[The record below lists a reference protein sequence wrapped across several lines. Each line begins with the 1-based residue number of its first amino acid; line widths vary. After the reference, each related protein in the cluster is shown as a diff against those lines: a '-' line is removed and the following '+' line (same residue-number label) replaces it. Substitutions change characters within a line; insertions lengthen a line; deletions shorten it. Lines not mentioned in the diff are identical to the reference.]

1 MKKIYLSLGLIAL
14 FVISGCDETTT
25 SSGSHSTGPVAT
37 YDVNEVLNR
46 LQTPLALKGEL
57 LLHATENNQP
67 SNVVTDESWIN
78 TYLASDEY
86 YIYEVSKEDQT
97 IYNDTHYYRNSDGV
111 VTQKAV
117 NRHNEVQTYTMVY
130 EDGVTPAMFDDLFYN
145 PLASLGDLDLAYDG
159 DHTITID
166 STFTTDE
173 GITFGEIV
181 AIMFIGEQIDIST
194 LTITLDE
201 NYLPETF
208 SFVSDDMAA
217 QDSAGTSYTMN
228 YTYEA
233 QLTTKEDLNIMEV
246 TPYPEL
252 EGMEKMEQALQAIQN
267 QNYSVTCYSSAV
279 SETEPTF
286 TAIVTQEGYL
296 VTQSGET
303 YGLIADPEG
312 GVASVVAENGRLK
325 AVEET
330 YADELITD
338 YLTPGDYNVN
348 LFLPTDYG
356 YVLMDAYSEMQY
368 LLPDAMFNLLY
379 MYMSTPVIFEVA
391 DDLSKIT
398 YSYSFSFITEGVIT
412 IELTNLGTTVFPY
425 DLETEY
431 DPYFMPTSWEEIDA
445 SAKTELDTLLGKD
458 FNEIVPFYYP
468 EEGYSFFGTW
478 SGAGNLEITVASDDR
493 AQEVLDEFTTL
504 LTENGY
510 TYQGLNENDE
520 ESYVNTDGYEIGIN
534 YLDFFGTYMIQIYV
548 YPPVV

>member
-1 MKKIYLSLGLIAL
+1 MKKVCLSLSLIAL
-14 FVISGCDETTT
+14 FVISGCTETT
-25 SSGSHSTGPVAT
+25 SSESQSTKPVAS
-37 YDVNEVLNR
+37 YDVNAVLNR

-57 LLHATENNQP
+57 QLNAIETGNPN
-67 SNVVTDESWIN
+67 NVVTDESLIN
-78 TYLASDEY
+78 TYISSDEY
-86 YIYEVSKEDQT
+86 YVHEVSKVDQV
-97 IYNDTHYYRNSDGV
+97 IYNDTHYSKNEDGV
-111 VTQKAV
+111 VTQKAID
-117 NRHNEVQTYTMVY
+117 RHNEVQTYLMVY

-145 PLASLGDLDLAYDG
+145 PLASLGDLDLSYDG
-159 DHTITID
+159 QYSITID

-173 GITFGEIV
+173 EITFGELV
-181 AIMFIGEQIDIST
+181 AIMFIGEQFDIST

-201 NYLPETF
+201 NYLPETL
-208 SFVSDDMAA
+208 SFVSDEMAA
-217 QDSAGTSYTMN
+217 QDNSGTTYTMT

-233 QLTTKEDLNIMEV
+233 QLTTREDLNIIDV
-246 TPYPEL
+246 VPYPEL
-252 EGMEKMEQALQAIQN
+252 EGMEKMEAALQAIQN
-267 QNYSVTCYSSAV
+267 QNYTVTCYSSAV

-286 TAIVTQEGYL
+286 TAVVTKDGYL
-296 VTQSGET
+296 VTQSDET
-303 YGLIADPEG
+303 YGLISDPNG

-330 YADELITD
+330 YADEEITD

-348 LFLPTDYG
+348 LFLPTELG
-356 YVLMDAYSEMQY
+356 YVLMDAFSELNY
-368 LLPDAMFNLLY
+368 LLPDSMFNLLY

-398 YSYSFSFITEGVIT
+398 YSYSFSFITEGIIT
-412 IELTNLGTTVFPY
+412 VELTNLGTTVFPY

-431 DPYFMPTSWEEIDA
+431 DPYFVPTSWEELDA
-445 SAKTELDTLLGKD
+445 SVKTELDTLFGKD
-458 FNEIVPFYYP
+458 FNEVVPFYYP
-468 EEGYSFFGTW
+468 EEGYSYFGVW
-478 SGAGNLEITVASDDR
+478 SGAGNLEISVASDTR
-493 AQEVLDEFTTL
+493 AQEILEEFTTL

>member
-1 MKKIYLSLGLIAL
+1 MKKVCLSLSLIAL
-14 FVISGCDETTT
+14 FVISGCTETT
-25 SSGSHSTGPVAT
+25 SSESQSTKPVAS
-37 YDVNEVLNR
+37 YDVNAVLNR

-57 LLHATENNQP
+57 QLNAIETGNPN
-67 SNVVTDESWIN
+67 NVVTDESLIN
-78 TYLASDEY
+78 TYISSDEY
-86 YIYEVSKEDQT
+86 YVHEVSKVDQV
-97 IYNDTHYYRNSDGV
+97 IYNDTHYSKNEDGV
-111 VTQKAV
+111 VTQKAID
-117 NRHNEVQTYTMVY
+117 RHNEVQTYLMVY

-145 PLASLGDLDLAYDG
+145 PLASLGDLDLSYDG
-159 DHTITID
+159 QYSITID

-173 GITFGEIV
+173 EITFGELV
-181 AIMFIGEQIDIST
+181 AIMFIGEQFDIST

-201 NYLPETF
+201 NYLPETL
-208 SFVSDDMAA
+208 SFVSDEMAA
-217 QDSAGTSYTMN
+217 QDNSGTTYTMT

-233 QLTTKEDLNIMEV
+233 QLTTREDLNIIDV
-246 TPYPEL
+246 VPYPEL
-252 EGMEKMEQALQAIQN
+252 EGMEKMEAALQAIQN
-267 QNYSVTCYSSAV
+267 QNYTVTCYSSAV

-286 TAIVTQEGYL
+286 TAVVTKDGYL
-296 VTQSGET
+296 VTQSDET
-303 YGLIADPEG
+303 YGLISDPNG

-330 YADELITD
+330 YADEEITD

-348 LFLPTDYG
+348 LFLPTELG
-356 YVLMDAYSEMQY
+356 YVLMDAFSELNY
-368 LLPDAMFNLLY
+368 LLPDSMFNLLY

-398 YSYSFSFITEGVIT
+398 YSYSFSFITEGIIT
-412 IELTNLGTTVFPY
+412 VELTNLGTTVFPY

-468 EEGYSFFGTW
+468 EEGYSYFGVW
-478 SGAGNLEITVASDDR
+478 SGAGNLEISVASDTR
-493 AQEVLDEFTTL
+493 AQEILEEFTTL

-520 ESYVNTDGYEIGIN
+520 ESYVNAEGIEVGIN
-534 YLDFFGTYMIQIYV
+534 YLDFFGSYVIQIYV
-548 YPPVV
+548 YPPVA

>member
-14 FVISGCDETTT
+14 FVISGCDEKTA
-25 SSGSHSTGPVAT
+25 SSSQSTGSVAT
-37 YDVNEVLNR
+37 YDVNEVLSQ

-57 LLHATENNQP
+57 LLHATENNRP

-78 TYLASDEY
+78 TYLSSDEY
-86 YIYEVSKEDQT
+86 YIYEVSKEEQT
-97 IYNDTHYYRNSDGV
+97 IYNDTHYFRNSNGV
-111 VTQKAV
+111 VTQKAI

-145 PLASLGDLDLAYDG
+145 PLASLGDLDLTYDG
-159 DHTITID
+159 EYTITID
-166 STFTTDE
+166 STFITNE

-194 LTITLDE
+194 LTITLNE

-208 SFVSDDMAA
+208 SFVSDNMTA
-217 QDSAGTSYTMN
+217 QDSAGTLYTMN

-233 QLTTKEDLNIMEV
+233 QLTTREDLNIMEV

-252 EGMEKMEQALQAIQN
+252 EGTGKMEQALQAIQN
-267 QNYSVTCYSSAV
+267 QNYTLACYSSAV
-279 SETEPTF
+279 SETEPSF

-312 GVASVVAENGRLK
+312 GVASVIAENGRLK

-338 YLTPGDYNVN
+338 YLTPGDYSVN
-348 LFLPTDYG
+348 LFLPTVYG

-412 IELTNLGTTVFPY
+412 VELTNLGTTVFPY

-431 DPYFMPTSWEEIDA
+431 DPYFVPTSWEEINA
-445 SAKTELDTLLGKD
+445 SAKAELDTLLGKD

-478 SGAGNLEITVASDDR
+478 SDVGNLEITVSSDDR
-493 AQEVLDEFTTL
+493 AQEVLTEFTTL
-504 LTENGY
+504 LTKNGY

-520 ESYVNTDGYEIGIN
+520 ESYVNAEGYEIGIN
-534 YLDFFGTYMIQIYV
+534 YLDFFGTYMIQIYI
-548 YPPVV
+548 YPPAV

>member
-14 FVISGCDETTT
+14 FVISGCDETT
-25 SSGSHSTGPVAT
+25 SSGSQSTGPVAT
-37 YDVNEVLNR
+37 YDVNEVLSR

-57 LLHATENNQP
+57 LLHGTENNQP
-67 SNVVTDESWIN
+67 SNIVTDESWIN
-78 TYLASDEY
+78 TYLSSDEY

-97 IYNDTHYYRNSDGV
+97 IYNDTHYYRNSNGV

-445 SAKTELDTLLGKD
+445 SAKTELDALFGKD

-478 SGAGNLEITVASDDR
+478 SGAGNLEIAVASDDR

>member
-1 MKKIYLSLGLIAL
+1 MKKVCLSLSLIAL
-14 FVISGCDETTT
+14 FVISGCTETT
-25 SSGSHSTGPVAT
+25 SSESQSTKPVAS
-37 YDVNEVLNR
+37 YDVNAVLNR

-57 LLHATENNQP
+57 QLNAIETGNPN
-67 SNVVTDESWIN
+67 NVVTDESLIN
-78 TYLASDEY
+78 TYISSDEY
-86 YIYEVSKEDQT
+86 YVHEVSKVDQV
-97 IYNDTHYYRNSDGV
+97 IYNDTHYSKNEDGV
-111 VTQKAV
+111 VTQKAID
-117 NRHNEVQTYTMVY
+117 RHNEVQTYLMVY

-145 PLASLGDLDLAYDG
+145 PLASLGDLDLSYDG
-159 DHTITID
+159 QYSITID

-173 GITFGEIV
+173 EITFGELV
-181 AIMFIGEQIDIST
+181 AIMFIGEQFDIST

-201 NYLPETF
+201 NYLPETL
-208 SFVSDDMAA
+208 SFVSDEMAA
-217 QDSAGTSYTMN
+217 QDNSGTTYTMT

-303 YGLIADPEG
+303 YGLISDPNG

-330 YADELITD
+330 YADEEITD

-348 LFLPTDYG
+348 LFLPTELG
-356 YVLMDAYSEMQY
+356 YVLMDAFSELNY
-368 LLPDAMFNLLY
+368 LLPDSMFNLLY

-398 YSYSFSFITEGVIT
+398 YSYSFSFITEGIIT
-412 IELTNLGTTVFPY
+412 VELTNLGTTVFPY

-431 DPYFMPTSWEEIDA
+431 DPYFVPTSWEELDA
-445 SAKTELDTLLGKD
+445 SVKTELDTLFGKD
-458 FNEIVPFYYP
+458 FNEVVPFYYP
-468 EEGYSFFGTW
+468 EEGYSYFGVW
-478 SGAGNLEITVASDDR
+478 SGAGNLEISVASDTR
-493 AQEVLDEFTTL
+493 AQEILEEFTTL

-520 ESYVNTDGYEIGIN
+520 ESYVNAEGIEVGIN
-534 YLDFFGTYMIQIYV
+534 YLDFFGSYVIQIYV
-548 YPPVV
+548 YPPVA